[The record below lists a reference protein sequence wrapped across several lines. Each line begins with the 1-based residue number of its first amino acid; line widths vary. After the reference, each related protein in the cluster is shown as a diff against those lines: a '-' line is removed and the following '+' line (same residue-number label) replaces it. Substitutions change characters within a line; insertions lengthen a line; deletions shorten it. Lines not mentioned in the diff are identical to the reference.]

1 MQRIL
6 SVEQRLLVRLVSSL
20 TAHAP
25 RREAVESLLDDLRH
39 ADLLRA
45 VAVDAAAAE
54 LGIEPGPTLAE
65 LAAAAPPERADDLRA
80 RREVLRRLAAAE
92 GAEGRRV
99 VGPSLADFLR

>member
-1 MQRIL
+1 MDRIL

-20 TAHAP
+20 TARVP
-25 RREAVESLLDDLRH
+25 RRDTIDSLLDDLRH

-54 LGIEPGPTLAE
+54 LGIGPGPTLSE
-65 LAAAAPPERADDLRA
+65 LAEAAPPDVADDLRA
-80 RREVLRRLAAAE
+80 RRDVLRRLAAADV
-92 GAEGRRV
+92 AEGRRV

>member
-1 MQRIL
+1 MHRIL

-25 RREAVESLLDDLRH
+25 RADRIESLLDDLRH

-54 LGIEPGPTLAE
+54 LGIGPGPTLAE
-65 LAAAAPPERADDLRA
+65 LAEAAPSEVADDLRA
-80 RREVLRRLAAAE
+80 RREVLRRLAAADVP
-92 GAEGRRV
+92 EGRRV
-99 VGPSLADFLR
+99 VGPSLADFLK